1 VRPIFVLFVIIAL
14 LLAPQIYKSVKFQND
29 LDSKADLAVD
39 KLKADFDRPNEQNGY
54 VHVAGATL
62 PFTEKKLQQLLKNH
76 QQKLQYLFTWQWQG
90 FNKVTASAP
99 GLDRKHHFVNS
110 YLVGFKPFDTEHIWV
125 PLYTL
130 AVRKRYQYDHV
141 QYSSYNEVWQNSRQA
156 FYYTRGDCE
165 DHALILA
172 DWLIA
177 LGHDARVVVGT
188 YSGQGHAWVILF
200 KDGREYLLEATSK
213 RKQRSFNAYKLAALQ
228 TEYQPVYQFNREKFW
243 FNMGNKYTTRYSGDN
258 WKYKSKFVPALVK
271 IY

>member
-1 VRPIFVLFVIIAL
+1 MRPIFVLFLIIGL
-14 LLAPQIYKSVKFQND
+14 LLAPQVYNSLRLNKEIGTKS
-29 LDSKADLAVD
+29 DLAID
-39 KLKADFDRPNEQNGY
+39 KIKNNFDREGEQNGY

-62 PFTEKKLQQLLKNH
+62 PFTEKKLHQILKTQ
-76 QQKLQYLFTWQWQG
+76 QQKLQHLFTWQWQG
-90 FNKVTASAP
+90 ITKVTASAP

-141 QYSSYNEVWQNSRQA
+141 QYSNYNEVWQNSRQA

-177 LGHDARVVVGT
+177 LGYDARVVVGT
-188 YSGQGHAWVILF
+188 YKSEGHAWVVLF
-200 KDGREYLLEATSK
+200 KDGHEYLLEATSK
-213 RKQRSFNAYKLAALQ
+213 RKTRNFKTYQLASLQ
-228 TEYQPVYQFNREKFW
+228 TEYQPEYQFNRERFW
-243 FNMGNKYTTRYSGDN
+243 FNMGSKYTTRYSGAK
-258 WKYKSKFVPALVK
+258 WKYKSKFVPGRVK